1 MTPMEIRQS
10 VQVLQAQGQSLRE
23 ISRVLRLSRNTVR
36 RILRAPPALEGPD
49 RPAAPA
55 EPAAGALEP
64 ALQQRLQEVYARAK
78 GNAVR
83 MGQILAEEDGLKLP
97 YSTLTRWVR
106 QADLRQA
113 PKRVGQYHFE
123 PGQEMQHDTSPHRLE
138 VAGVVLTAQC
148 AALVL
153 AYSQRLF
160 MQYYARFTR
169 LEAKHF
175 LLQAAQFMDG
185 TCPRCVIDNTS
196 VMVVGG
202 NGPDAVFAPEMVAF
216 ARSLGFAFMAHRLND
231 PNRKARIE
239 RPFSWIEGNFLPDRR
254 FDSFEDVNAQARRW
268 CVEVANAKTKRSLG
282 MPPEA
287 AYVLEKPHLAGLP
300 ALLPSVY
307 EVFERVVD
315 LYGFVSVDT
324 NRYSVPERLV
334 GQTVT
339 VYKHFERIDIHAGR
353 TLVASHARLVDVR
366 NVRRTLPGHHTVPR
380 REPRQPSLHAQGLC
394 GEHPLLNRYV
404 AALAQQ
410 RRGRDTRA
418 LQRLLQIKRT
428 YPVQPL
434 LGALEQALK
443 YGLFDLARLE
453 RLVLRHVAGDFF
465 ALEEP
470 PQDPLEDH
478 DQDPFPHEPPD
489 HGPGGPPHDA

>member
-1 MTPMEIRQS
+1 M
-10 VQVLQAQGQSLRE
+10 LQAQGQSLRE

-36 RILRAPPALEGPD
+36 RILRAPHGPD
-49 RPAAPA
+49 T
-55 EPAAGALEP
+55 PAAGALEP
-64 ALQQRLQEVYARAK
+64 ARQQRLQEVYARAK

-83 MGQILAEEDGLKLP
+83 MGQILAEEDNLSLP

-106 QADLRQA
+106 QAELRQA

-138 VAGVVLTAQC
+138 VAGVGQIAQC
-148 AALVL
+148 ASLVL
-153 AYSQRLF
+153 AYSRRLF

-202 NGPDAVFAPEMVAF
+202 SGPDAVFAPEMKAF
-216 ARSLGFAFMAHRLND
+216 ARSLGFEFMAHHLND
-231 PNRKARIE
+231 PNRKGRIE

-254 FDSFEDVNAQARRW
+254 FDSFEDVNVQARRW

-287 AYVLEKPHLAGLP
+287 AYVLEKPYLVSLP

-339 VYKHFERIDIHAGR
+339 VYKHFERIDIHARR
-353 TLVASHARLVDVR
+353 TLVARHARLVGVRDVR
-366 NVRRTLPGHHTVPR
+366 STLPGHHTVPR

-394 GEHPLLNRYV
+394 GEHPLLDRYV
-404 AALAQQ
+404 AALTQH

-418 LQRLLQIKRT
+418 LQRLLQIKRA

-434 LGALEQALK
+434 LAALEQALK

-453 RLVLRHVAGDFF
+453 SLVLRHVAGDFF

-470 PQDPLEDH
+470 LEDH
-478 DQDPFPHEPPD
+478 DQDPFPD
-489 HGPGGPPHDA
+489 GPSDDPTNVA